1 MAPRRFRV
9 PYQGVLARPIEYE
22 SFSKAGRQS
31 LAAKVDAL
39 CAYYGIQPESINRDL
54 LVVLARRYVPGFQ
67 VGKFREPKQKRWDDI
82 QLARLWLLYRQSRL
96 RFGSDKEAI
105 AHLHALK
112 ATQRLTGAIML
123 VWLGQ
128 LIDKAK
134 RSPLVQLLES
144 GNPSD
149 KEFARKFLDAH
160 AGRRSPDARS

>member
-1 MAPRRFRV
+1 MAPRRNRV
-9 PYQGVLARPIEYE
+9 LYQGILAQPIEYN

-31 LAAKVDAL
+31 LAPRVDAL
-39 CAYYGIQPESINRDL
+39 CAHYGIKPDSINRDR
-54 LVVLARRYVPGFQ
+54 VTILARRYVPGFQ

-82 QLARLWLLYRQSRL
+82 HLARLWLVFSVARR
-96 RFGSDKEAI
+96 RFTTDKEAI
-105 AHLHALK
+105 AYVYSLK

-149 KEFARKFLDAH
+149 KDFARKFLDAH
-160 AGRRSPDARS
+160 AGRRTPEART